1 MFHSLPKIHGIFTDL
16 LRNFF
21 FPRIC
26 IISSIFF
33 PGVTDWI
40 MSSKIFESP
49 LDSKVKSL
57 NLKGNQPWIFIGRSD
72 AEAELSILWPPD
84 AKSRLTG
91 KDPNARKDWGQEEK
105 GTTENKM
112 VEWHHWINGHD
123 FWANFRRRW
132 RTEKPGILQSM
143 AEIWTQLSI
152 SQMCLC
158 SEWTL

>member
-1 MFHSLPKIHGIFTDL
+1 MYISIFLHMFHSLPKIHGIFTDL

-112 VEWHHWINGHD
+112 VEWHHWLNGHEFEQTPRD
-123 FWANFRRRW
+123 SERQGSLA
-132 RTEKPGILQSM
+132 
-143 AEIWTQLSI
+143 
-152 SQMCLC
+152 CC
-158 SEWTL
+158 SPWSHKELYTI